1 MIISTQSLEA
11 SLIERSPM
19 GVTEHDALPGGW
31 SAIVARKANKSRVLY
46 FPTSE
51 DPRITSALRN
61 VAQKWIAA

>member
-1 MIISTQSLEA
+1 MIIFAQRLEA

-19 GVTEHDALPGGW
+19 GVTEHDSLPGGW

-51 DPRITSALRN
+51 DPRITVAIRN